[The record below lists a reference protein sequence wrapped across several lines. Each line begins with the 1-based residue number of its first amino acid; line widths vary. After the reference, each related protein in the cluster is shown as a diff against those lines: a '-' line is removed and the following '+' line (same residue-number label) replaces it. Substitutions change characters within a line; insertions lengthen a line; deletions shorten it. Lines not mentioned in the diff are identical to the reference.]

1 MRSPDLADVPE
12 SFSERRAH
20 GRVHIHYSFDIYELI
35 SVRDF
40 AELRKLGGC
49 HCYRLFAD
57 DMFSALEHFFAL
69 SIMQSI
75 WARDIDALGR
85 GGGEL
90 VKRGVYCTYP
100 VLFCEFFSALAR
112 TRIYG
117 EEFKIGRELQPV
129 DKALDYPARADDG

>member
-1 MRSPDLADVPE
+1 MRSPDFADVPE

-40 AELRKLGGC
+40 AELRKFVGRYG
-49 HCYRLFAD
+49 YRLFAD
-57 DMFSALEHFFAL
+57 DMLSALEHFFAL
-69 SIMQSI
+69 SIMQGI

-90 VKRGVYCTYP
+90 VERGVDFTYP
-100 VLFCEFFSALAR
+100 VFFCEFFSALAR

-129 DKALDYPARADDG
+129 DKAFDYPARADDG